1 LIIKKTILFIFF
13 SKIIINLIFKYFSF
27 NGDNSPESLDLIY
40 KYFSKEDLQ
49 IGEEYSKKGF
59 EISIISMF
67 IDSIFLFLFIFKGY
81 SSKLEEFA
89 SKICKNNYFLTSLI
103 FISFLYTLDFA
114 LELPFSFYFDFY
126 LEKQFG
132 FSNMTIGSW
141 LFFTLKNFLLGFI
154 SILFVGIGFLYIL
167 KIFKKSWIILVPIS
181 SILIGL
187 TVSILFPIYI
197 TPLYYETYEISE
209 GSLKIKILDLCKKEN
224 INLSNIFIIKESE
237 YSNHTNAY
245 FTGWGNERKIFLY
258 DTLVN
263 NHSEDEI
270 VSVLGHEIGHWKN
283 NHQIKDIIYS
293 SILLFFGCFFIN
305 KLFYFTKIENGLF
318 LNEIY
323 NPSSLPFIILIFGI
337 LNFLVMPIENSLSRH
352 DETEADLEALILT
365 KDVDSFISTE
375 IKMAKDNKSRLNPHP
390 VIVLFYYSHPKTIDR
405 IQLAEDFRKK

>member
-1 LIIKKTILFIFF
+1 MIVRNVILFIFI
-13 SKIIINLIFKYFSF
+13 SKIVINLIFKYLSY
-27 NGDNSPESLDLIY
+27 NGSSSPENLDLIL

-49 IGEEYSKKGF
+49 VGEEYSRKGF
-59 EISIISMF
+59 EISIISIF

-81 SSKLEEFA
+81 GSKLEEFA
-89 SKICKNNYFLTSLI
+89 AKTCKNNYFYTSFI
-103 FISFLYTLDFA
+103 FISVLYILDFA
-114 LELPFSFYFDFY
+114 LELPFTFYFDYY

-132 FSNMTIGSW
+132 FSNMTVSSW
-141 LFFTLKNFLLGFI
+141 FIFTLKNFLLGFI

-167 KIFKKSWIILVPIS
+167 KIFKKSWIILVPFS
-181 SILIGL
+181 SVLIGL

-209 GSLKIKILDLCKKEN
+209 GSLKIKILNLCKKEE

-258 DTLVN
+258 DTLVK

-293 SILLFFGCFFIN
+293 SILLFLGCFLID
-305 KLFYFTKIENGLF
+305 KLFFSAKNENSLF
-318 LNEIY
+318 LKEIY

-337 LNFLVMPIENSLSRH
+337 LNFLVTPIENYMSRQ

-365 KDVDSFISTE
+365 EDVDSFISTE

-390 VIVLFYYSHPKTIDR
+390 LIVLFYYSHPKTIDR

>member
-1 LIIKKTILFIFF
+1 LIIKNTLLFIFL
-13 SKIIINLIFKYFSF
+13 SKIIINLIFKYFSY
-27 NGDNSPESLDLIY
+27 NGDNSPESLELIY

-49 IGEEYSKKGF
+49 IGEEYAKKGF

-89 SKICKNNYFLTSLI
+89 SKICKNNYFLTSII
-103 FISFLYTLDFA
+103 FISFLYTLDFT
-114 LELPFSFYFDFY
+114 LELPFSFYFDYY

-132 FSNMTIGSW
+132 FSNMTMGSW
-141 LFFTLKNFLLGFI
+141 FTFTLKNFLLGYI
-154 SILFVGIGFLYIL
+154 SLLFVGIGFLYIL
-167 KIFKKSWIILVPIS
+167 KIFRKSWIILVPLS
-181 SILIGL
+181 AVLIGL
-187 TVSILFPIYI
+187 VVSILFPIYI

-209 GSLKIKILDLCKKEN
+209 GSLKIKVLDLCKKEN

-258 DTLVN
+258 DTLVK

-293 SILLFFGCFFIN
+293 SILLFFGCFLIN
-305 KLFYFTKIENGLF
+305 KLFLFTKLENSLF
-318 LNEIY
+318 LNELY
-323 NPSSLPFIILIFGI
+323 NSSSLPFIILIFGI
-337 LNFLVMPIENSLSRH
+337 LNFLVMSLK
-352 DETEADLEALILT
+352 L
-365 KDVDSFISTE
+365 
-375 IKMAKDNKSRLNPHP
+375 
-390 VIVLFYYSHPKTIDR
+390 
-405 IQLAEDFRKK
+405 KK

>member
-1 LIIKKTILFIFF
+1 MIIKNTILFIFLC
-13 SKIIINLIFKYFSF
+13 KIIINLIFKYFSY

-40 KYFSKEDLQ
+40 KYFSKEDIQ

-59 EISIISMF
+59 EISLISMF
-67 IDSIFLFLFIFKGY
+67 IDSVFLFLFIFKGFG
-81 SSKLEEFA
+81 SKLEEFA
-89 SKICKNNYFLTSLI
+89 SKTCKNNYFLTSLI
-103 FISFLYTLDFA
+103 FISFLYTLDFT
-114 LELPFSFYFDFY
+114 LELPFSFYFDYY

-132 FSNMTIGSW
+132 FSNMTMGSW
-141 LFFTLKNFLLGFI
+141 FIFTLKNFLLGYISVLFI
-154 SILFVGIGFLYIL
+154 GIGFLYIL
-167 KIFKKSWIILVPIS
+167 KIFKKSWIVLVPLS

-187 TVSILFPIYI
+187 IVSILFPIYI
-197 TPLYYETYEISE
+197 TPLYYETHEISE
-209 GSLKIKILDLCKKEN
+209 GPLKIKILDLCKKEN
-224 INLSNIFIIKESE
+224 INLSNIFIISESE

-258 DTLVN
+258 DTLVK
-263 NHSEDEI
+263 NHTEDEI

-293 SILLFFGCFFIN
+293 SLLLFFGCFIIN
-305 KLFYFTKIENGLF
+305 KLFLFTKIENSLF
-318 LNEIY
+318 LNELY
-323 NPSSLPFIILIFGI
+323 NPSSIPFIILIFGI

-390 VIVLFYYSHPKTIDR
+390 LIVLIYYSHPKTIDR

>member
-1 LIIKKTILFIFF
+1 MVIKNTLLFIFF
-13 SKIIINLIFKYFSF
+13 SKIIINLIFKYFSY
-27 NGDNSPESLDLIY
+27 NGDNSPDSLDLIY

-67 IDSIFLFLFIFKGY
+67 IDSFFLFLFIFKGY

-89 SKICKNNYFLTSLI
+89 SKTCKNNYFLTSLV

-114 LELPFSFYFDFY
+114 LELPFSFYFDYY

-132 FSNMTIGSW
+132 FSNMTMGSW
-141 LFFTLKNFLLGFI
+141 FIFTLKNFLLGYISLLFI
-154 SILFVGIGFLYIL
+154 GIGFLYIL
-167 KIFKKSWIILVPIS
+167 KIFKKSWIILVPLS
-181 SILIGL
+181 SVLIGL
-187 TVSILFPIYI
+187 VVSILFPIYI

-258 DTLVN
+258 DTLVK

-283 NHQIKDIIYS
+283 NHQIKDIFYS
-293 SILLFFGCFFIN
+293 SILLFFGCLFVN
-305 KLFYFTKIENGLF
+305 KLFLFTKVENSLF
-318 LNEIY
+318 INEIY
-323 NPSSLPFIILIFGI
+323 NPSSIPFIILIFGI

-390 VIVLFYYSHPKTIDR
+390 LIVFYYYSHPKTIDR